1 MIGTVEKG
9 VTTMPNEFSVGD
21 CVVSKVCPT
30 MIGVVTDIVCNYGEI
45 GLVVEVS
52 DREILADRNF
62 WKKVK
67 NNAE

>member
-1 MIGTVEKG
+1 
-9 VTTMPNEFSVGD
+9 MPNEFNVGD
-21 CVVSKVCPT
+21 CVASKVCPT
-30 MIGVVTDIVCNYGEI
+30 MIGVVTDIVCCYGET
-45 GLVVEVS
+45 GLVVKVS